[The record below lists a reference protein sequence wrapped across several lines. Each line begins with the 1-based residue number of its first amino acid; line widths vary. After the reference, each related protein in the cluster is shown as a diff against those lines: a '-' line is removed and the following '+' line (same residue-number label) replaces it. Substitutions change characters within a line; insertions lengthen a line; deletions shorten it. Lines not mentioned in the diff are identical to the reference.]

1 MGRMKELA
9 EQVAELKRCGEI
21 LIHISETLTQMFS
34 AADVEKLVKKG
45 PKDAATPKEE
55 KKVYSFEEVRA
66 VLAAKSRDGHT
77 DEVKAVISSFG
88 VEKLSDIDP
97 SKYEVLRLYN
107 WHFAVKE
114 SLTQEITASSV
125 R

>member
-9 EQVAELKRCGEI
+9 EQVAELKKCGEI
-21 LIHISETLTQMFS
+21 LIDISETLTQMFL
-34 AADVEKLVKKG
+34 AADVEKPVKEES
-45 PKDAATPKEE
+45 KDIVAPKEK

-66 VLAAKSRDGHT
+66 VLAAKSRDGYT

-97 SKYEVLRLYN
+97 SKYEELLQKMEV
-107 WHFAVKE
+107 
-114 SLTQEITASSV
+114 I
-125 R
+125 

>member
-21 LIHISETLTQMFS
+21 LIDISENLTQMFS
-34 AADVEKLVKKG
+34 AADVKKPVKEE
-45 PKDAATPKEE
+45 PAAPKEE

-66 VLAAKSRDGHT
+66 VLVAKSRDGHT

-97 SKYEVLRLYN
+97 SKYEELLQKMEV
-107 WHFAVKE
+107 
-114 SLTQEITASSV
+114 I
-125 R
+125 

>member
-1 MGRMKELA
+1 MIDLG

-21 LIHISETLTQMFS
+21 LIGISETLTQMFS
-34 AADVEKLVKKG
+34 AADIEKPVKEE
-45 PKDAATPKEE
+45 PKDAAAPKKE

-97 SKYEVLRLYN
+97 SKYEELLQKMEV
-107 WHFAVKE
+107 
-114 SLTQEITASSV
+114 I
-125 R
+125 

>member
-9 EQVAELKRCGEI
+9 EQVAELKKCGEI
-21 LIHISETLTQMFS
+21 IIDISETLTQMFA
-34 AADVEKLVKKG
+34 AADVEKPVKEES
-45 PKDAATPKEE
+45 KDTVAPKEK

-88 VEKLSDIDP
+88 VEKLSDINP
-97 SKYEVLRLYN
+97 SKYEELLQKMEV
-107 WHFAVKE
+107 
-114 SLTQEITASSV
+114 I
-125 R
+125 

>member
-21 LIHISETLTQMFS
+21 LIDISENMTQMFS
-34 AADVEKLVKKG
+34 AADVKNPVKEE
-45 PKDAATPKEE
+45 PKEPVAPKEE

-97 SKYEVLRLYN
+97 SKYEELLQKMEV
-107 WHFAVKE
+107 
-114 SLTQEITASSV
+114 I
-125 R
+125 

>member
-21 LIHISETLTQMFS
+21 LIDISETLTQMFS
-34 AADVEKLVKKG
+34 AVDVEKLVKKE
-45 PKDAATPKEE
+45 PKDASASKEE

-97 SKYEVLRLYN
+97 SKYEELLQKMEV
-107 WHFAVKE
+107 
-114 SLTQEITASSV
+114 I
-125 R
+125 

>member
-21 LIHISETLTQMFS
+21 LIDISETLTQTFS
-34 AADVEKLVKKG
+34 TADVEKPVKEE
-45 PKDAATPKEE
+45 PKDAAAPKED

-77 DEVKAVISSFG
+77 DEVKAVISSFA

-97 SKYEVLRLYN
+97 SKYEELLHKMEV
-107 WHFAVKE
+107 
-114 SLTQEITASSV
+114 I
-125 R
+125 

>member
-21 LIHISETLTQMFS
+21 LIDISENLTQMFS
-34 AADVEKLVKKG
+34 AADVKKPVKEE
-45 PKDAATPKEE
+45 PKEPAAPKEE
-55 KKVYSFEEVRA
+55 KEVYSFEEVRA
-66 VLAAKSRDGHT
+66 VLVAKSRDGHT

-97 SKYEVLRLYN
+97 SKYEELLQKMEV
-107 WHFAVKE
+107 
-114 SLTQEITASSV
+114 I
-125 R
+125 

>member
-9 EQVAELKRCGEI
+9 EQVAELKKCGEI
-21 LIHISETLTQMFS
+21 LIDISETLTQMFL
-34 AADVEKLVKKG
+34 AADVEKPVKEES
-45 PKDAATPKEE
+45 KDIVAPKE
-55 KKVYSFEEVRA
+55 KKKAYSFEEVRA

-97 SKYEVLRLYN
+97 SKYEELLQKMEV
-107 WHFAVKE
+107 
-114 SLTQEITASSV
+114 I
-125 R
+125 

>member
-9 EQVAELKRCGEI
+9 EQVAELKKCGEI
-21 LIHISETLTQMFS
+21 LIDISETLTQMFL
-34 AADVEKLVKKG
+34 AADVEKPVKEESKNIV
-45 PKDAATPKEE
+45 APKEK

-97 SKYEVLRLYN
+97 SKYEELLQKMEV
-107 WHFAVKE
+107 
-114 SLTQEITASSV
+114 I
-125 R
+125 

>member
-21 LIHISETLTQMFS
+21 LIDISENLTQMFS
-34 AADVEKLVKKG
+34 AADVKKPVKE
-45 PKDAATPKEE
+45 APKEE

-66 VLAAKSRDGHT
+66 VLVAKSRDGHT

-97 SKYEVLRLYN
+97 SKYEELLQKMEV
-107 WHFAVKE
+107 
-114 SLTQEITASSV
+114 I
-125 R
+125 

>member
-21 LIHISETLTQMFS
+21 LIDISENMTQMFS
-34 AADVEKLVKKG
+34 AADVKNPVKEE
-45 PKDAATPKEE
+45 PKEPVAPKKE

-66 VLAAKSRDGHT
+66 VLVAKSRDGHT

-97 SKYEVLRLYN
+97 SKYEELLQKMEV
-107 WHFAVKE
+107 
-114 SLTQEITASSV
+114 I
-125 R
+125 

>member
-9 EQVAELKRCGEI
+9 EQVAELKRCAEI
-21 LIHISETLTQMFS
+21 IIGIYDTLTQMFP
-34 AADVEKLVKKG
+34 AADIEKPVKEE
-45 PKDAATPKEE
+45 PKDAAAPKKE

-77 DEVKAVISSFG
+77 DEVKVVISSFG

-97 SKYEVLRLYN
+97 SKYEELLQKMEV
-107 WHFAVKE
+107 
-114 SLTQEITASSV
+114 I
-125 R
+125 

>member
-9 EQVAELKRCGEI
+9 EQVAELKRCGES

-34 AADVEKLVKKG
+34 VADVEKLVKKG

-97 SKYEVLRLYN
+97 SKYEELLQKMEV
-107 WHFAVKE
+107 
-114 SLTQEITASSV
+114 I
-125 R
+125 